1 LPDLEEVGAEVDKEL
16 SSSMPEDLVGS
27 LEKSLHKMREQAQT
41 SEDKL
46 KKLFQDSYKAGIKR
60 HDALVEQNKALT
72 QSLDSMSSYQKK
84 LQAAEERLN
93 NTQTS
98 LVQHL
103 SNLGNFLGKL
113 QKAATTK
120 VEDVKMALEAAQSWS
135 E

>member
-1 LPDLEEVGAEVDKEL
+1 
-16 SSSMPEDLVGS
+16 
-27 LEKSLHKMREQAQT
+27 
-41 SEDKL
+41 
-46 KKLFQDSYKAGIKR
+46 
-60 HDALVEQNKALT
+60 
-72 QSLDSMSSYQKK
+72 MSSYQKK